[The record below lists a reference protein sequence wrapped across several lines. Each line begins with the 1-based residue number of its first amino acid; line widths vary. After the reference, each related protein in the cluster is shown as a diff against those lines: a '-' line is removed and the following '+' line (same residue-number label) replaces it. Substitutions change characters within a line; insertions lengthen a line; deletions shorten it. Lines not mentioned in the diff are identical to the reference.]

1 VDPNGFNPRSHER
14 GIDGSTTSETSLTK
28 HSEAASRQAATS
40 FSQKLSRS
48 QGLKINFKNLTKAI
62 ITKKKIQDPLL
73 PQNTKDDEKKKS
85 SKHKNIE
92 SKKKLQKNL
101 QNSITEK
108 KSTKTLQ
115 KPKS

>member
-1 VDPNGFNPRSHER
+1 VDPNGFNPRSHEG

-28 HSEAASRQAATS
+28 YAEAASLQAAMS
-40 FSQKLSRS
+40 FSQTSAGVKDISTKLDKSHHH
-48 QGLKINFKNLTKAI
+48 Q
-62 ITKKKIQDPLL
+62 KKIQDPLL
-73 PQNTKDDEKKKS
+73 PQNTKDDEKKNLQNTKTS
-85 SKHKNIE
+85 NQKKA
-92 SKKKLQKNL
+92 SKKNQ